1 MMEQILVLSVFLP
14 AGALLFFATAWLL
27 GWYPSEKFIARATA
41 AVYSL
46 TSLGIV
52 AGAGLMIAGGSHSLR
67 IYLLD
72 WVHVG
77 EYAFPIEFYFDSV
90 SLTMLMLTSVLT
102 GVVGAFSTTYLHREP
117 GYLRFF
123 LLLHLFGFGAMLAF
137 AGATFDV
144 MICGWELVGLSSVLL
159 IAFFSER
166 RDPVENA
173 IRVYGIYRA
182 TDIGLLV
189 GVFCLHHF
197 ARSAVLPAAG
207 GPALDETAATIAGGL
222 LLFAAMGKAAQV
234 PFSGWLPRA
243 MEGPTPSSAIF
254 YGSISVHLGA
264 YLLLRARPYFNES
277 PAALVVLVAIGL
289 LTAVHAV
296 IVGRA
301 CPDAKTSLAY
311 GSVAQL
317 GLIFAEIGFGW
328 TGLALL
334 HIAGHSIVRT
344 LQFLR
349 APSMLREYH
358 HIRAAAGGQ
367 IPNGIYSIALLPAHL
382 RYRFYWFALDRG
394 HLDSLLDRGFVR
406 PLVKLS
412 EAFVSLERRLVEP
425 HGKGLAHPAAAR
437 AMEEIDA

>member
-1 MMEQILVLSVFLP
+1 MEQILVLSVILP
-14 AGALLFFATAWLL
+14 GAALLFFAISWLL
-27 GWYPSEKFIARATA
+27 GWNPAEKFVARLTA
-41 AVYSL
+41 VVYSL
-46 TSLGIV
+46 TSLGI
-52 AGAGLMIAGGSHSLR
+52 IAGSIWMMADGSASLR
-67 IYLLD
+67 IHLFD
-72 WVHVG
+72 WFHVG
-77 EYAFPIEFYFDSV
+77 EYAFPVELYFDSV
-90 SLTMLMLTSVLT
+90 SLTMLTLTAVLT
-102 GVVGAFSTTYLHREP
+102 GVVGAFSTTYLHREA

-137 AGATFDV
+137 ASATFDV
-144 MICGWELVGLSSVLL
+144 LICGWELVGLSSVLL
-159 IAFFSER
+159 IAFFQER
-166 RDPVENA
+166 RGPVENA

-197 ARSAVLPAAG
+197 AQSAVLPVAG
-207 GPALDETAATIAGGL
+207 GPALDETAASIVGAL
-222 LLFAAMGKAAQV
+222 LLFAAMGKAAQI

-264 YLLLRARPYFNES
+264 YLLLRARPYFNDS
-277 PAALVVLVAIGL
+277 PAAAVVLVAIGL
-289 LTAVHAV
+289 LTAIHAV

-317 GLIFAEIGFGW
+317 GLIFAEIGLGW

-358 HIRAAAGGQ
+358 HIHAAAGGQ
-367 IPNGIYSIALLPAHL
+367 VANGSHSIAILPAHL

-394 HLDSLLDRGFVR
+394 HLDALLDRGFVR

-412 EAFVSLERRLVEP
+412 EAIVSLERRLVEP
-425 HGKGLAHPAAAR
+425 HGRHLSHPAAAR

>member
-1 MMEQILVLSVFLP
+1 MEQVLVLSVLLP
-14 AGALLFFATAWLL
+14 GAALMFFAISWLL
-27 GWYPSEKFIARATA
+27 GWNPAEAVIARLTA
-41 AVYSL
+41 AVYVL
-46 TSLGIV
+46 TSLGMI
-52 AGAGLMIAGGSHSLR
+52 AGAGWMIARVSEALPIHLF
-67 IYLLD
+67 D
-72 WVHVG
+72 WVQIG
-77 EYAFPIEFYFDSV
+77 GYAFPFELYFDSV
-90 SLTMLMLTSVLT
+90 SLTMLTLTSVLT
-102 GVVGAFSTTYLHREP
+102 GIVAAFSRTYMHREA

-137 AGATFDV
+137 AAGTFDV
-144 MICGWELVGLSSVLL
+144 LICGWELVGLSSVLL
-159 IAFFSER
+159 IAFFLER
-166 RDPVENA
+166 RSPVENA

-197 ARSAVLPAAG
+197 VKSAVLPAAG
-207 GPALDETAATIAGGL
+207 GPGVNGTAALIVGGL
-222 LLFAAMGKAAQV
+222 LLFAAMGKAAQI

-254 YGSISVHLGA
+254 YGAISVHLGA
-264 YLLLRARPYFNES
+264 YLLLRARPYFNDS
-277 PAALVVLVAIGL
+277 PIALVVLVSVGA
-289 LTAVHAV
+289 LTAIHGV

-311 GSVAQL
+311 ASVAQL
-317 GLIFAEIGFGW
+317 GVIFAEIGLGW

-349 APSMLREYH
+349 APSMLHEYH
-358 HIRAAAGGQ
+358 HIHAAAGGHL
-367 IPNGIYSIALLPAHL
+367 PNGDRSIAVLPAHL

-394 HLDSLLDRGFVR
+394 HLDALLDRGFVR

-412 EAFVSLERRLVEP
+412 EAIVSLERRLVEP
-425 HGKGLAHPAAAR
+425 HGNRHAPATAAR
-437 AMEEIDA
+437 TMEEIDA